1 MFPSLSLSLHFS
13 GPGVLAVSVCPYS
26 LGGGGCWDR
35 SVAWSFVMHLARS
48 PSRFGDLPPTPTPP
62 GSGFWETGVPG
73 VAWTGGRLWC
83 LAVWSPLLAP
93 CTPARLLYWALFS
106 VPRKVLTGPEINVH
120 LQTCKL
126 RGCASTH
133 TLAEVEAGAPCVPR
147 FRPGFSAAGPQSP
160 DTGSSVRFV
169 LLPPIQ
175 SKVCK
180 VYKSRVCKCR
190 VFLEL
195 HLSPHRGPR
204 ASLARGHAVLPWVG

>member
-1 MFPSLSLSLHFS
+1 MPRPEG
-13 GPGVLAVSVCPYS
+13 GPGASPCGRP
-26 LGGGGCWDR
+26 CWPR
-35 SVAWSFVMHLARS
+35 AHPHASF
-48 PSRFGDLPPTPTPP
+48 
-62 GSGFWETGVPG
+62 
-73 VAWTGGRLWC
+73 
-83 LAVWSPLLAP
+83 
-93 CTPARLLYWALFS
+93 YWALFS
-106 VPRKVLTGPEINVH
+106 VPRKVLTGPETNVH

-175 SKVCK
+175 KKVCK
-180 VYKSRVCKCR
+180 VYKRSVCKRR

-195 HLSPHRGPR
+195 HLSPHRGSQSKFGACTRGPALGGVGMDAGDPR
-204 ASLARGHAVLPWVG
+204 APRRLGKQRGQAGTPLREAVSARAARVGRVSSLEVGRGEHQQLASQGCGPQ